1 MTTTHAH
8 TLPRTGTDQAY
19 LLLRVVFVVAPLVA
33 GIDKFANVLTDWT
46 HYLAPWINDILPG
59 SAQDAMHVIG
69 VVEIAAGL
77 LVAFAPRY
85 GAPLVAAWLGGIV
98 VNLLTYSGYYDI
110 ALRDFGLMVGAL
122 ALWRLSVDRGESL
135 RIPRREQALD
145 GQRQD
150 QPVRV
155 AAHG

>member
-33 GIDKFANVLTDWT
+33 GIDKFADVLTDWDQ
-46 HYLAPWINDILPG
+46 YLAPWVNDILPG
-59 SAQDAMHVIG
+59 SAQNVMHVIG

-77 LVAFAPRY
+77 LVLVAPRF

-122 ALWRLSVDRGESL
+122 ALWRLSVDRPGIS
-135 RIPRREQALD
+135 A
-145 GQRQD
+145 G
-150 QPVRV
+150 
-155 AAHG
+155 